1 VKLHLQTILCAALA
15 AVILLC
21 GCKTTTVGKV
31 RPDGSTVH
39 ELQYDPGPG
48 LLSFQ
53 KRKQPPFA
61 PGEIVAVLQKA
72 KIPPGDEILINMHR
86 FYDQILIADMT
97 RSLSNAGYRVVFS
110 TDQTAF
116 SQGGFL
122 RPFDKPATTAP
133 PRREA
138 ELYLK

>member
-1 VKLHLQTILCAALA
+1 MRFCFYTALA

-21 GCKTTTVGKV
+21 GCSTTTTVGKV

-39 ELQYDPGPG
+39 ELQYDPGSG
-48 LLSFQ
+48 LLSFVHGNH
-53 KRKQPPFA
+53 PSVA
-61 PGEIVAVLQKA
+61 PADIVKALQKA
-72 KIPPGDEILINMHR
+72 KVPRGDEIHINMHR
-86 FYDQILIADMT
+86 FNDQILITDMT
-97 RSLSNAGYRVVFS
+97 RLLYNAGYRVVFC

-138 ELYLK
+138 GRILKE